1 MDKQPILSICVPIYN
16 RKSFLERMLSRFMED
31 RQLFQDDI
39 QLYISDNCSTEDVK
53 GVTDYFSSLGLNLEY
68 HCNER
73 NLGMDGNFI
82 NCFNHARGKYVWL
95 LGSDDTPQRGF
106 LYKLLEILSTKDYGL
121 LHLSDRDVEKIGQMV
136 EYNDGNKLLEDIY
149 IWITFISGNIVKT
162 DMLKDLDLY
171 KYSGTIISQ
180 TPLYLY
186 TVLKSDM
193 NAILYWQYLETEN
206 DTKNNGGYN
215 LFKVFVDNLYSI
227 YQEFVDL
234 GLLKH
239 RSLEIIKKRSYKKWL
254 IGFVINDLIKKKR
267 LQKNIE
273 FSNSWIIIR
282 KHYAKYPYF
291 YYYTLGRL
299 IKDTICISKRY

>member
-121 LHLSDRDVEKIGQMV
+121 LHLSDRDIEKIGQMV